1 MAVKSTKYKDR
12 PLIGRIKEVHHDK
25 VQLEWFMGSYTSKW
39 KEWTGRSNGETD
51 IYTDSIPR
59 KDIIHTHIQFT
70 LAMRLSPD
78 LAGILKNKYEKFW
91 L

>member
-1 MAVKSTKYKDR
+1 MTKCNWSGLWAR
-12 PLIGRIKEVHHDK
+12 TQVN
-25 VQLEWFMGSYTSKW
+25 
-39 KEWTGRSNGETD
+39 GRSGQEGAMETV

-78 LAGILKNKYEKFW
+78 LAGILKSKY
-91 L
+91 